1 MRALPRSTALLAAV
15 AVVVA
20 AALVATVVARGREA
34 APRVPP
40 VSWLGLVGGP
50 RAPVPNGQRMIV
62 VLHAPSVA
70 QRLAHARFATEAQ
83 ERSWS
88 SQALAAQAQVLTPF
102 SSAKVWS
109 PAVSIRYVRPTP
121 RRCRRR
127 SSGRRSSALRAGI
140 VRVPGSRAMTAAA

>member
-70 QRLAHARFATEAQ
+70 QRLAHARLATEAQ

-88 SQALAAQAQVLTPF
+88 SQALAAQAQVLTTL
-102 SSAKVWS
+102 A
-109 PAVSIRYVRPTP
+109 AQGVSVRPEFTY
-121 RRCRRR
+121 
-127 SSGRRSSALRAGI
+127 SHVLNGF
-140 VRVPGSRAMTAAA
+140 AAALDGRAVALLNQMT